1 MGRIVTVLSMQQV
14 TGKCDF
20 GILTVLNSAKEKRR
34 QAIIVPPPFSVR
46 DCAYLRLSANSNP
59 LECPQ

>member
-1 MGRIVTVLSMQQV
+1 MGHIVTVLSIQQV
-14 TGKCDF
+14 TDKYDF

-34 QAIIVPPPFSVR
+34 QVIIVPPPFSFR

-59 LECPQ
+59 LA